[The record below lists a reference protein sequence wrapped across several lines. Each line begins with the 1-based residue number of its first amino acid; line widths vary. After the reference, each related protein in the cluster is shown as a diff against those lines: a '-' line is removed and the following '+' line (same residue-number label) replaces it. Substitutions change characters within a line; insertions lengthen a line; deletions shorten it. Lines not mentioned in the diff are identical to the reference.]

1 MVEEIKNYKIYALVE
16 PLTNKEFYIGHTQQ
30 KNINVRL
37 SGHIADVKKHC
48 NKNIHKERK
57 INKILNEDLKHI
69 IRVLEDNITT
79 LELTKQRE
87 RYWISYYRELLGK
100 NKLCNISDGG
110 DWNPVTDS
118 INKDEI
124 VKKLSPTK
132 IAQGKIKKQEKMIEL
147 GLSSLEELAQYEEK
161 EQKEKR
167 KAYREANLDEMK
179 AKGREVCKIIR
190 NRLREEMG
198 EVEYKKMVAQKKLD
212 YVYLLTEEQYNEKKQ
227 KENEYWKNRRRN
239 EFPEEK
245 KLDC

>member
-1 MVEEIKNYKIYALVE
+1 MNEGFKPIIK
-16 PLTNKEFYIGHTQQ
+16 
-30 KNINVRL
+30 
-37 SGHIADVKKHC
+37 
-48 NKNIHKERK
+48 
-57 INKILNEDLKHI
+57 
-69 IRVLEDNITT
+69 VLEDNIAT